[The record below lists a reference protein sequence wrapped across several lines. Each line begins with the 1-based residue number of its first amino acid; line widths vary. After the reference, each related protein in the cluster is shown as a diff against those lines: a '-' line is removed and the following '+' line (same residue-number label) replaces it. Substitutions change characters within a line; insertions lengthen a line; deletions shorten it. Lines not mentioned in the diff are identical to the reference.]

1 MREIKFRAW
10 NKELKKFLEQNIIA
24 KYLGDWIVYN
34 PEHYQDGDII
44 LSQFTGLHD
53 KNGKEIWEGDII
65 GIRKKIMAVIEWDR
79 RTARFVTRW
88 TSEKVQRIRKETHG
102 DGLPI
107 NLESVGSP
115 WEVIG
120 NIYENEDLL
129 GGK

>member
-44 LSQFTGLHD
+44 LS
-53 KNGKEIWEGDII
+53 
-65 GIRKKIMAVIEWDR
+65 KIMAVIEWDR